1 MSESEIAI
9 YKASDGSTEIQ
20 VKLDGDTVWLNQY
33 QLADLFETD
42 RTSIN
47 RHITNIFRSE
57 ELAEDSTCAEIAQVQ
72 KEGKRH
78 KFNRTLPA
86 Q

>member
-9 YKASDGSTEIQ
+9 YKASVGSTEIQ